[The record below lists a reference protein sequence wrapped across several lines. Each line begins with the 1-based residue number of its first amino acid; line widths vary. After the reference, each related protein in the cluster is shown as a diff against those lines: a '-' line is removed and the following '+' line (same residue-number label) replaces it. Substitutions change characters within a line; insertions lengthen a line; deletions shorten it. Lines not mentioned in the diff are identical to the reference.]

1 MTHPQGYI
9 FYYIGKRYEGYY
21 SIGTAL
27 GHSSGVVQYWLN
39 KTGQS
44 DHFIIKGIRVEIIR
58 KGTFE
63 KGIPKQRYYNK
74 NKQFQNNVKVIGN
87 LRLTYSGNTGRL
99 IKTESI

>member
-1 MTHPQGYI
+1 MTHPQGFI
-9 FYYIGKRYEGYY
+9 FEYKGKRYNGY
-21 SIGTAL
+21 SEIAEAL
-27 GHSSGVVQYWLN
+27 NQSSGVVQYWLN

-74 NKQFQNNVKVIGN
+74 NKQFQNSVKVIGN